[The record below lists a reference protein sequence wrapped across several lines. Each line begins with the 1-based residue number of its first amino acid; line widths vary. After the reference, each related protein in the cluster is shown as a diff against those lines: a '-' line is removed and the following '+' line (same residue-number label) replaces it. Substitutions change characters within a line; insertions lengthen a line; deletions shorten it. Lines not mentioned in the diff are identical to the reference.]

1 MAIVN
6 LYSSISLENW
16 DWTNPWT
23 KGIGGS
29 ETAHIELA
37 ERFAK
42 NGHDVISYAPIET
55 KKYQV
60 PECSS
65 WVEIDWVPYLDVE
78 IGKNENWLIFRDPA
92 FFDKDLPKENQYL
105 FIAQDCD
112 YNWTEERLAKVNK
125 YITLCTTHTQYT
137 LAKYPQLEG
146 RVFQSTNGIRTNFIR
161 KVLARKSTVR
171 SPNKLMYAS
180 SPDRGLLLILQ
191 QWFRIRERCP
201 EAELHVFYGLDN
213 VDSIL
218 QKFGPQDHLIQ
229 LKKNIEPLLN
239 QDGIVWRGRVGQ
251 EKLYEEWATANVFW
265 YSTDWPET
273 SCISVMEAQALGA
286 IPVTNK
292 YWAVGENVFHGY
304 LYDGIPQKDPTCRAL
319 QIDAVC
325 NLIQNPDV
333 EWRSEMMID
342 SQDSFNWD
350 NIVKQYEGWFI

>member
-1 MAIVN
+1 MSIIN

-37 ERFAK
+37 ERFAA
-42 NGHDVISYAPIET
+42 NGHKVLSIAPTGT
-55 KKYQV
+55 KSREV
-60 PECSS
+60 GPMGALWDDLNTFPLPLNS
-65 WVEIDWVPYLDVE
+65 PA
-78 IGKNENWLIFRDPA
+78 NWIVFRDPA
-92 FFDKDLPKENQYL
+92 FFDKDLPKENQYF

-213 VDSIL
+213 VESIL

-265 YSTDWPET
+265 YPTDWPET

-292 YWAVGENVFHGY
+292 YWAVGENVFHGV
-304 LYDGIPQKDPTCRAL
+304 LTEGIPQKDHLCLAQ
-319 QIDAVC
+319 QIESVC
-325 NLIQNPDV
+325 HLIKNPDV

-342 SQDSFNWD
+342 AQDTFDWD
-350 NIVKQYEGWFI
+350 NVVKQYEGWFI